1 MLTTL
6 SNYNCN
12 YYFIMYLGDVKKF
25 LVSRTHNK
33 GISKIEE
40 KLRMHVYD
48 LQTLKYPFI

>member
-1 MLTTL
+1 
-6 SNYNCN
+6 
-12 YYFIMYLGDVKKF
+12 MYLGDVKKF

-48 LQTLKYPFI
+48 LLKYSFI